1 MKPWCLG
8 VLVFF
13 LSLSAAFA
21 AVQPYEKL
29 SDPVLQARAEQLYK
43 ELRCVACQ
51 SQSIDSSNAPVAAAL
66 RAAVRERL
74 EKGASDEAILSYMQE
89 RYGDMVLM
97 KPPLKPRT
105 WGLWLMPLITLAIGG
120 AMAAKTMRG
129 KNQ

>member
-1 MKPWCLG
+1 MKSWCFG
-8 VLVFF
+8 VLVVL
-13 LSLSAAFA
+13 LSLNAVFA
-21 AVQPYEKL
+21 AVQPHEKL
-29 SDPVLQARAEQLYK
+29 SDPVLQMRAEQLYK

-74 EKGASDEAILSYMQE
+74 EKGASDEDILSYMQE

-105 WGLWLMPLITLAIGG
+105 WGLWLMPLAVLVTGG
-120 AMAAKTMRG
+120 VMVAKTLRG
-129 KNQ
+129 KNS